1 MSKFRE
7 YTNDELVA
15 LFQKDKE
22 HAIEVLFRNYYKYV
36 CGVLYPVLKEKTV
49 IEDVAQDVFYDL
61 WRKREKLDI
70 NTSLSAYLKRAAIN
84 KALNHIR
91 DQRMKFDDYAEM
103 PQMKSKELN
112 SQRKIELNELEVL
125 VKSSID
131 KLPERCRI
139 IFSLSRYEKMSY
151 REIAKHLDIS
161 VKTVENQISK
171 ALKELRIHLKPYLN
185 EIIVSFF
192 AFLFYYVG

>member
-7 YTNDELVA
+7 YTNDELVE

-22 HAIEVLFRNYYKYV
+22 QAIEVLFRNYYKYV

-49 IEDVAQDVFYDL
+49 IEDTAQEVFYDL
-61 WRKREKLDI
+61 WRKKETLDI
-70 NTSLSAYLKRAAIN
+70 KTSLSAYLKRAAIN

-103 PQMKSKELN
+103 PKMKSNELN
-112 SQRKIELNELEVL
+112 SQRKIEVREMEIL
-125 VKSSID
+125 VKNSID
-131 KLPERCRI
+131 ELPEKCRI

-171 ALKELRIHLKPYLN
+171 ALKELRIRLKPYLN
-185 EIIVSFF
+185 EIIVTFF
-192 AFLFYYVG
+192 AFLFYY

>member
-1 MSKFRE
+1 MSKFKE

-15 LFQKDKE
+15 LFKKDKE

-36 CGVLYPVLKEKTV
+36 CNVLYPVLKDKPV
-49 IEDVAQDVFYDL
+49 IEDIAQDVFYDL
-61 WRKREKLDI
+61 WRKKEKLEI

-91 DQRMKFDDYAEM
+91 DQRMKFDDYADV
-103 PQMKSKELN
+103 PLIKSPELN
-112 SQRKIELNELEVL
+112 SQRKIEVQEMEML
-125 VKSSID
+125 VQNTINQ
-131 KLPERCRI
+131 LPERCRI
-139 IFSLSRYEKMSY
+139 IFSLSRYEQMSY
-151 REIAKHLDIS
+151 REIAKQLDIS

-185 EIIVSFF
+185 EKIVTCF
-192 AFLFYYVG
+192 AFLFYYLG